1 MQSHCVI
8 DERTDVWV
16 RSMWLGTWEEQGVP
30 LYYYG
35 GKGRR
40 YLVSVAWISRT
51 TVCLPISLLPSWEPS
66 LILSS
71 GSGVISVAELGELW
85 LEAIAKQGLEKPPAN
100 TVPLGEVGIFLAY
113 MVFFYR
119 SNK

>member
-1 MQSHCVI
+1 MAGNLGEAGCASVLLWRKRKEVLGFCCMDLQNH
-8 DERTDVWV
+8 
-16 RSMWLGTWEEQGVP
+16 SM
-30 LYYYG
+30 
-35 GKGRR
+35 
-40 YLVSVAWISRT
+40 
-51 TVCLPISLLPSWEPS
+51 CLPISLLPSWEPS

-113 MVFFYR
+113 MIFFYR

>member
-1 MQSHCVI
+1 
-8 DERTDVWV
+8 
-16 RSMWLGTWEEQGVP
+16 MWLGTWEEKGVA

-35 GKGRR
+35 GKGDIWFVLHRSPEPQ
-40 YLVSVAWISRT
+40 YVSIS
-51 TVCLPISLLPSWEPS
+51 ILPSWEPS
-66 LILSS
+66 LVLSS
-71 GSGVISVAELGELW
+71 GSGVISVAEPGELW

>member
-1 MQSHCVI
+1 MC
-8 DERTDVWV
+8 
-16 RSMWLGTWEEQGVP
+16 LC
-30 LYYYG
+30 
-35 GKGRR
+35 
-40 YLVSVAWISRT
+40 T
-51 TVCLPISLLPSWEPS
+51 TVEEKEGAPWFLLHGSPEPQYVFPISLLPSWEPS

-113 MVFFYR
+113 MIFFYR